1 MLSILAIIELNRSLD
16 DLADVATLP
25 LLITFVAGGTTFCGV
40 GTVPLMGFLGS
51 FGEGS
56 EVGQVGG
63 GGDCF
68 VGVAGAAV
76 GGNGGSGGIGGSGGG
91 GWTTSSGAG
100 GNGSSVSV
108 LISSPS
114 AEMVV
119 SIATTSSLQFITD
132 S

>member
-16 DLADVATLP
+16 DLAGVATLP
-25 LLITFVAGGTTFCGV
+25 LLMTFVAGGTTFCGV
-40 GTVPLMGFLGS
+40 GTLGFLGS

-56 EVGQVGG
+56 DDGQVGGG

-91 GWTTSSGAG
+91 GWATSSGAG